1 MSKLDLAKEKITY
14 LKFWLGILVA
24 VGITLMGWFLSNFR
38 SAHWLLV
45 AADVLALLAIG
56 LGSYA
61 IPSEASPQTS
71 EA

>member
-1 MSKLDLAKEKITY
+1 M
-14 LKFWLGILVA
+14 VA